1 LKNLKSASVLYI
13 TMFSQSTNMM
23 DDIVVVP
30 TISLN
35 PKKAKKKLKKA
46 ARMHD
51 ASEVVQLPVNSA
63 QFVKMVS
70 APFPAEE
77 PCLAKRTPS
86 RPVRVQ
92 PARSPK
98 PQVAAPA
105 PAIAALPVRR
115 SCADEVRAPMAPEKR
130 SWFEITEEEEDDDF
144 LGSVSLRNQAPRW
157 GLAA

>member
-1 LKNLKSASVLYI
+1 
-13 TMFSQSTNMM
+13 MFSQSTNVM
-23 DDIVVVP
+23 DDITVVP
-30 TISLN
+30 CISLN

-46 ARMHD
+46 ARMND

-63 QFVKMVS
+63 QFAKMVS
-70 APFPAEE
+70 APVPVEE

-98 PQVAAPA
+98 QQVAAPA
-105 PAIAALPVRR
+105 SAIAAPAVRTT
-115 SCADEVRAPMAPEKR
+115 CADEVRAPMAAEKR
-130 SWFEITEEEEDDDF
+130 SWFDITEEEEDDDF
-144 LGSVSLRNQAPRW
+144 LGSVSLRNQVPAW